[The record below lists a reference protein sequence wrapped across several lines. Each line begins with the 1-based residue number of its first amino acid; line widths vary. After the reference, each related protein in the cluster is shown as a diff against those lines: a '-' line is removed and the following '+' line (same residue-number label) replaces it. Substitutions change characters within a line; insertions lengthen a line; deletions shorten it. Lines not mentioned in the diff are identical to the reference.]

1 MTIAYDGQMDKKLA
15 IQHDYDLIIKSIILL
30 KLSGLKLCKE
40 IRVIK
45 PKILIFMLTA
55 LEIKG
60 EKAEGFDAGAI
71 DYLVKP
77 FDFRELHVRIR
88 FFINF
93 NVDTSKNRFIQYLK
107 KTTTYKWL
115 KRKAERR

>member
-1 MTIAYDGQMDKKLA
+1 
-15 IQHDYDLIIKSIILL
+15 
-30 KLSGLKLCKE
+30 
-40 IRVIK
+40 
-45 PKILIFMLTA
+45 

-115 KRKAERR
+115 KRKAEWR